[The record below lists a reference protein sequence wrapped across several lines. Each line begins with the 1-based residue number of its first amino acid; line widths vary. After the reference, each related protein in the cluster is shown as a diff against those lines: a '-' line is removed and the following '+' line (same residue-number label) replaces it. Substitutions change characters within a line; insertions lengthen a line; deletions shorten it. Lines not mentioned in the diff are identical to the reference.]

1 MKTTFLGHELQS
13 PIIVGSSPASFGADA
28 MIRCHEAGAGAVVC
42 KTINRNAAENPDL
55 HMAVAGRETLM
66 NCEKWT
72 DFPMERWL
80 DDEMPRAVAAGVT
93 CIASVGHG
101 IEDSRLCVDRLEEIG
116 VMAIEL
122 VSYTDDTVLP
132 MLEDTKRRVDIP
144 VIVKLSPNSADLMG
158 HARRCV
164 DAGADALTACDSI
177 GPAMRIDIE
186 TGKPFMG
193 GADGCGWLTG
203 AAIFP
208 FTVARIAALRQ
219 ALPEVPII
227 GLGGITAWQDG
238 IEFVQAGAD
247 AMGLASAAIL
257 HGPGFITRMNARVD
271 AWCAEHDVT
280 DLAQIRGRVLEHLPV
295 VQEDGYEMG
304 FDFGKCRHCNAC
316 VTACAYAARSF
327 DEGGFAQVDEA
338 LCRHCG
344 LCVSVC
350 SFGALNLSKGQVI

>member
-1 MKTTFLGHELQS
+1 
-13 PIIVGSSPASFGADA
+13 
-28 MIRCHEAGAGAVVC
+28 
-42 KTINRNAAENPDL
+42 
-55 HMAVAGRETLM
+55 
-66 NCEKWT
+66 
-72 DFPMERWL
+72 
-80 DDEMPRAVAAGVT
+80 
-93 CIASVGHG
+93 
-101 IEDSRLCVDRLEEIG
+101 
-116 VMAIEL
+116 MAIEL

-295 VQEDGYEMG
+295 VQEDGYEMC